1 MRELWEILKDHV
13 VDISRAFWEH
23 YCQSPATR
31 GQLSA
36 AEMQGVIEG
45 SSFYLASMISDPT
58 GPGWVEL
65 ARQNVLATYCAGTPL
80 AAILGAH
87 TACQRK
93 INAILCVELRGDPV
107 RYARLS
113 VRTSTVEC
121 SGVSVTVVTGG
132 LLIINK
138 THRTNHT
145 IFQKNE

>member
-80 AAILGAH
+80 AAILGAN

-93 INAILCVELRGDPV
+93 INAILFAELRGDPD
-107 RYARLS
+107 RYARLIGTMKRMRS
-113 VRTSTVEC
+113 DEHTSELQSLMRIPYAV
-121 SGVSVTVVTGG
+121 
-132 LLIINK
+132 
-138 THRTNHT
+138 
-145 IFQKNE
+145 F